1 MFAVFPHPWLWHAAV
16 NNGRKGRTSGRSFE
30 MDERA
35 SLSRRK
41 LLQLTATGAIAA
53 ADLAWWDEPLIA
65 PRKAWGA
72 EPVRFQWSVPEP
84 TRIALMNSLVERFN
98 QSQKDFAVAIEYV
111 PQAQARQ
118 KLISAITGGSP
129 PDLCQA
135 WDNWIGQFNGM
146 GAVEDI
152 SARAKAWKH
161 YADVAPTAWQTVTI
175 NDKIIS
181 LPLAVTL
188 DGIYY
193 RTDRLKELGL
203 KAPTPD
209 WTWDEF
215 LTLAKAFTKADKNQY
230 GFGMRGSGTW
240 ALLYPSEYCYA
251 NGAEVLKDGKVVI
264 NSKEAI
270 DALEWYLDLAL
281 KHKVTPPSAATDGF
295 VEIVETFGRGVT
307 SMYQHNS
314 GSSGQQK
321 KNVGADNFATVPLP
335 IGPAK
340 KRASFWFSETLT
352 MFKGAK
358 QKEGAWQFMSFMLED
373 EPSLRYNTT
382 LGLLP
387 ARKSIL
393 DKPEFAN
400 DPALAGFVQS
410 FGIGIVSPYLAYP
423 GWGGRIDSDGVPLIQ
438 QAMLGKISAKECLD
452 RFAEILKKE
461 MS

>member
-1 MFAVFPHPWLWHAAV
+1 
-16 NNGRKGRTSGRSFE
+16 
-30 MDERA
+30 MDERVL
-35 SLSRRK
+35 LSRRK
-41 LLQLTATGAIAA
+41 LLHSLTTTGVIAA
-53 ADLAWWDEPLIA
+53 ADLAWWEEPLMA

-98 QSQKDFAVAIEYV
+98 QSQRDFAVAIEYV

-152 SARAKAWKH
+152 TARAKAWKH
-161 YADVAPTAWQTVTI
+161 YADVVPTAWQTVSL
-175 NDKIIS
+175 NNQIIS

-188 DGIYY
+188 DGVYY

-203 KAPTPD
+203 KAPSPD

-215 LTLAKAFTKADKNQY
+215 LSLAKAFTRTDKNQY
-230 GFGMRGSGTW
+230 GYGMRGSGTW
-240 ALLYPSEYCYA
+240 ALLYPSEFAYA
-251 NGAEVLKDGKVVI
+251 NGAEVLRDGKVVI
-264 NSKEAI
+264 NSTEAI
-270 DALEWYLDLAL
+270 DALSWYLDLAL

-307 SMYQHNS
+307 SMSQHNS
-314 GSSGQQK
+314 GSVGQQK
-321 KNVGADNFATVPLP
+321 KNIGAEKFATLPVP

-340 KRASFWFSETLT
+340 TRASFWFSETLT
-352 MFKGAK
+352 VLSRGRNK
-358 QKEGAWQFMSFMLED
+358 QGAWQFMSFMLDD
-373 EPSLRYNTT
+373 EPSLMYCKT

-387 ARKSIL
+387 ARKSIISQ
-393 DKPEFAN
+393 PEFSK
-400 DPALAGFVQS
+400 DPALVGFVQS
-410 FGIGIVSPYLAYP
+410 FPIGIVSPYLAYP
-423 GWGGRIDSDGVPLIQ
+423 GWGGKIDSDGVPLIQ
-438 QAMLGKISAKECLD
+438 QAMLGKISAKDCLD

>member
-1 MFAVFPHPWLWHAAV
+1 
-16 NNGRKGRTSGRSFE
+16 
-30 MDERA
+30 MDESA

-41 LLQLTATGAIAA
+41 LLHALVGAGVIAA
-53 ADLAWWDEPLIA
+53 ADLVWWDAPFIA

-98 QSQKDFAVAIEYV
+98 QSQKDFVVQIEYV

-118 KLISAITGGSP
+118 RLISAISAGSP
-129 PDLCQA
+129 PDLCQV
-135 WDNWIGQFNGM
+135 WDNWVGQFQGM

-152 SARAKAWKH
+152 PARAKAWKH
-161 YADVAPTAWQTVTI
+161 YADVAPTAWQTVTLNNQI
-175 NDKIIS
+175 VS

-203 KAPTPD
+203 KEPTPD

-215 LTLAKAFTKADKNQY
+215 LGIAKAFTKADKNQY
-230 GFGMRGSGTW
+230 GYGMRGSGTW
-240 ALLYPSEYCYA
+240 ALLYPREFASA
-251 NGAEVLKDGKVVI
+251 HGAEVLRDGKVVI
-264 NSKEAI
+264 NSKEAV
-270 DALEWYLDLAL
+270 DALSWYLDLAL

-321 KNVGADNFATVPLP
+321 KNIGADKFATLPLP
-335 IGPAK
+335 LGPAK
-340 KRASFWFSETLT
+340 KRATFYFSETLT

-358 QKEGAWQFMSFMLED
+358 NKEGAWQFMTYMLED
-373 EPSLRYNTT
+373 EQALRYNTT

-387 ARKSIL
+387 PRKSIL
-393 DKPEFAN
+393 DKPEFAK
-400 DPALAGFVQS
+400 DPALAGFVNS
-410 FGIGIVSPYLAYP
+410 FPIGIVSPSPASP
-423 GWGGRIDSDGVPLIQ
+423 RWGR
-438 QAMLGKISAKECLD
+438 
-452 RFAEILKKE
+452 
-461 MS
+461 